1 MKLTCVH
8 TTTETSADK
17 IPVPPPDPTQY
28 FTFLYGL
35 FPCNTIRFL
44 RAPIDYLR
52 KACYESPFEGDWED
66 MIDEIAIQTRSAN
79 VLRRHALHPALISL
93 NAEKEVQDKQRWMRY
108 EPADITAECMSL
120 YLGAW
125 HDQSLPDASYAMRN
139 GSISLQTPLISAQAL
154 LTQGISGT
162 TFGERDLDHS
172 LSMPG
177 TLMDAE
183 EPRGRS
189 GPVPHLDLEAD
200 PSSSFGAGSASM
212 TQFGTALGG
221 PSRRGSST
229 GVSVSSSSPLVRAA
243 DAVAT
248 RAAVNAEDILM
259 TYAALKRGDPVT
271 TPQRDR
277 SADLRHQAVGQPPR
291 FLSRSTTWTPE
302 GSADQSFAQNAA
314 TARSGSTSRAGGL
327 SGIPTPVTTPGLGRF
342 KISGTS
348 SAGLVLDTSTSVPGS
363 PKAHDYA
370 ETSADRG
377 RRGAVPPSPRTHVH
391 QDHYRGSLSRGNSP
405 SRQSTDTNAMHR
417 HALSAS
423 LSAAT
428 RSTDSS
434 SRPARAEVYAHL
446 SSLQRE
452 NLMLRNELNFEL
464 YLKEQHLRHIGRLH
478 RERVSDTALEA
489 ERQNLYYTV
498 RSLRAQLANVTS
510 SAEKQR
516 AEAATIK
523 TRHLT
528 WENEQNSRL
537 KSFREERRT
546 WVAEMQNLVAQLEE
560 ANNLIKAQ
568 ENQMEE
574 AVSAR
579 FEAEARLAIAE
590 PKLKKIEEYDVKV
603 KQLSSALAHWE
614 SEVQKYEEQRREME
628 VLLSR
633 WTEMQMLL
641 ETMDM
646 QVAESEKREEEAQQ
660 QVEELRARL
669 GAAKTHEKEA
679 SDRMLEK
686 IEAHVPEAEA
696 SLRLQAEHYAKRN
709 AELEAQCLR
718 LKAQLGEA
726 VATKEYAK
734 LREDQASNQET
745 EKEDALS
752 PAEDTDVT
760 ELQLP

>member
-1 MKLTCVH
+1 
-8 TTTETSADK
+8 
-17 IPVPPPDPTQY
+17 
-28 FTFLYGL
+28 
-35 FPCNTIRFL
+35 
-44 RAPIDYLR
+44 
-52 KACYESPFEGDWED
+52 
-66 MIDEIAIQTRSAN
+66 
-79 VLRRHALHPALISL
+79 
-93 NAEKEVQDKQRWMRY
+93 
-108 EPADITAECMSL
+108 
-120 YLGAW
+120 
-125 HDQSLPDASYAMRN
+125 
-139 GSISLQTPLISAQAL
+139 
-154 LTQGISGT
+154 
-162 TFGERDLDHS
+162 
-172 LSMPG
+172 
-177 TLMDAE
+177 
-183 EPRGRS
+183 
-189 GPVPHLDLEAD
+189 
-200 PSSSFGAGSASM
+200 
-212 TQFGTALGG
+212 
-221 PSRRGSST
+221 
-229 GVSVSSSSPLVRAA
+229 
-243 DAVAT
+243 
-248 RAAVNAEDILM
+248 
-259 TYAALKRGDPVT
+259 
-271 TPQRDR
+271 
-277 SADLRHQAVGQPPR
+277 
-291 FLSRSTTWTPE
+291 
-302 GSADQSFAQNAA
+302 
-314 TARSGSTSRAGGL
+314 
-327 SGIPTPVTTPGLGRF
+327 
-342 KISGTS
+342 
-348 SAGLVLDTSTSVPGS
+348 
-363 PKAHDYA
+363 
-370 ETSADRG
+370 
-377 RRGAVPPSPRTHVH
+377 
-391 QDHYRGSLSRGNSP
+391 
-405 SRQSTDTNAMHR
+405 
-417 HALSAS
+417 
-423 LSAAT
+423 
-428 RSTDSS
+428 
-434 SRPARAEVYAHL
+434 
-446 SSLQRE
+446 
-452 NLMLRNELNFEL
+452 MLRNELNFEL